1 MHSWAP
7 IAIVLLIA
15 VTAFFVFA
23 EFSAVRVR
31 VTQLEALVGKDPR
44 APLALEVQRELGRH
58 LSAIQVGIVV
68 CALALGAAGEEY
80 FAALFHPLFRPLFEG
95 GRWPA
100 LALSLSSALALLVMT
115 VLHVVL
121 AELVPRNFA
130 IQSAERWALRTA
142 APLLAWS
149 RLSRPLAGGLIA
161 LSRGVERLFG
171 VAHVAD
177 EHADLHLPSEEELK
191 RMLERS
197 QASGNLGLSKGELIE
212 NLFQFSRRTIKE
224 VAIPRNAV
232 VYFDLTRDLEQNL
245 ALARAT
251 PHTRIPVVEGD
262 LDRVVGVVHL
272 KELLWALHDGRGEV
286 DLRALARPAF
296 LVPEMRRIQDLLLDF
311 QSQQQHLA
319 LVVNE
324 HGGVDGL
331 VTLEDVLE
339 ELVGEIQDEFDRE
352 AIQLRRTRSG
362 AWLAQGAVKLEQLQD
377 HLGLELESVEGAV
390 SLGGFFQEELG
401 RVLRVG
407 DELKVPGWRI
417 RVLSMRGLAPGQFL
431 LKPCPAPGEA
441 GEGNGTGDARPA

>member
-1 MHSWAP
+1 MHPGPLFA
-7 IAIVLLIA
+7 IALLIA
-15 VTAFFVFA
+15 LTAFFVFA

-31 VTQLEALVGKDPR
+31 VTQLESLLGKDPR
-44 APLALEVQRELGRH
+44 AALALDVQKELGRH
-58 LSAIQVGIVV
+58 LSAIQVGIVI
-68 CALALGAAGEEY
+68 CALALGAVGEEY
-80 FAALFHPLFRPLFEG
+80 FAALFHPVLAHLPWPKLVLPL
-95 GRWPA
+95 
-100 LALSLSSALALLVMT
+100 STALALLVMT
-115 VLHVVL
+115 TLHVVL

-130 IQSAERWALRTA
+130 IRAAETWSLRTA
-142 APLLAWS
+142 APLLFWS
-149 RLSRPLAGGLIA
+149 RISWPLAGLLIA
-161 LSRGVERLFG
+161 LSRVVERLFG
-171 VAHVAD
+171 AAPSADD
-177 EHADLHLPSEEELK
+177 EHGDLHLPSEEELK

-197 QASGNLGLSKGELIE
+197 QASGNLELSKGELIE
-212 NLFQFSRRTIKE
+212 NLFQFSKRTIKE
-224 VAIPRNAV
+224 VAIPRNEV
-232 VYFDLTRDLEQNL
+232 VCFDLTRSLAENL

-272 KELLWALHDGRGEV
+272 KELLWSLHESDQDV

-362 AWLAQGAVKLEQLQD
+362 AWLAQGGVKLEQLQD
-377 HLGLELESVEGAV
+377 HLALELESAEGAV
-390 SLGGFFQEELG
+390 SLGGFFQEQLG

-407 DELKVPGWRI
+407 DELKVEGWRI
-417 RVLSMRGLAPGQFL
+417 RVLSMQGLAPGQFL
-431 LKPCPAPGEA
+431 LRPSEPPAADETDDGP
-441 GEGNGTGDARPA
+441 